1 MVKMLMPI
9 LQSNDFVNMIK
20 FAKTSYPLIQL
31 YFIQVF
37 SLQEFVSVLYCTLR
51 RILMKYYVILECKNK
66 SNCQME
72 RAWIPLIN

>member
-51 RILMKYYVILECKNK
+51 RIPMKYYVILE
-66 SNCQME
+66 
-72 RAWIPLIN
+72 